1 MNIYIAYDR
10 YERDEWYSIYHIETN
25 RLRAI
30 KHFKDVD
37 LVDFISYG
45 PDDCHSF
52 QLQKVVMTSEQYR
65 ELLDVYKN
73 GSDEDI
79 KDFMMPIYD
88 ENDEFDVET
97 IFFTDGCSD
106 NFELIEFY
114 CRRIGIEADDYD
126 AIEEAEEK
134 LFNDEELYLKILK
147 DYIKCNYWSR

>member
-30 KHFKDVD
+30 KHFKEVD

-52 QLQKVVMTSEQYR
+52 QLQKVVMANKGYR

-88 ENDEFDVET
+88 EDDEFEVET

-126 AIEEAEEK
+126 AIEEAEEN